1 MLHRHADLVSIA
13 CRSNLTNSFCSGCLQ
28 TSGHQLYKTPT
39 YHAQQLY
46 ATLAGDRPLRPLKHR
61 SPPRRAPDLSAT
73 LAPQGD
79 AVVLFAVNPGLEAIS
94 RPLDFS
100 AFGVK
105 GQELEAWTLA
115 DTRNAG
121 EPDAA
126 NSFDAPERVV
136 PRRSTVVAA
145 SPRFTYRFP
154 PLSLSVLPMAA
165 WYDRRR
171 LQGCRRTP
179 RIGPENHRMPTVH
192 VEAEISRDE
201 LFKAVEQLSPP
212 DFSQFLSQV
221 LSLRARREAPSLS
234 VAESQLLLR
243 INQGIPDELGR
254 RYGELIAKRQAETL
268 TQEELEELLRL
279 TDVVEGLE
287 AEPDGRLAALARSR
301 SVSLGALM
309 ADLGIPEP
317 SHD

>member
-1 MLHRHADLVSIA
+1 
-13 CRSNLTNSFCSGCLQ
+13 
-28 TSGHQLYKTPT
+28 
-39 YHAQQLY
+39 
-46 ATLAGDRPLRPLKHR
+46 
-61 SPPRRAPDLSAT
+61 
-73 LAPQGD
+73 
-79 AVVLFAVNPGLEAIS
+79 
-94 RPLDFS
+94 
-100 AFGVK
+100 
-105 GQELEAWTLA
+105 
-115 DTRNAG
+115 
-121 EPDAA
+121 
-126 NSFDAPERVV
+126 
-136 PRRSTVVAA
+136 
-145 SPRFTYRFP
+145 
-154 PLSLSVLPMAA
+154 
-165 WYDRRR
+165 
-171 LQGCRRTP
+171 
-179 RIGPENHRMPTVH
+179 MPTVH

-201 LFKAVEQLSPP
+201 LFRAVEQLSPP

-287 AEPDGRLAALARSR
+287 ASRMDALAALAQSR